1 MAKNFVGIV
10 DNGKD
15 NDDDDTDLKK
25 MKDFLCASF
34 MGTKKNMHTRSFNFQ
49 PWHEIILV
57 GNNED
62 DNKKLLGAKRRV
74 LSFYVC
80 ATL

>member
-34 MGTKKNMHTRSFNFQ
+34 MGTKKKYAYEKF
-49 PWHEIILV
+49 
-57 GNNED
+57 
-62 DNKKLLGAKRRV
+62 
-74 LSFYVC
+74 
-80 ATL
+80 